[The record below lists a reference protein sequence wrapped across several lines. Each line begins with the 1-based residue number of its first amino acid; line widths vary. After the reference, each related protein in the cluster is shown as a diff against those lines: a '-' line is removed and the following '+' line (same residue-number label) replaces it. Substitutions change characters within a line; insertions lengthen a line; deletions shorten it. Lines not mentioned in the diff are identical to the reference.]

1 MSLDAFVFTPPDLDS
16 LATTVESAG
25 RAARKRFFQI
35 LTDYDRPS
43 PSEFASLVHALRDL
57 TAVHRT
63 LRKMAGPLF
72 DPASSLPI
80 ARRLELFERRLDR
93 VQAALDLQATPN
105 PAASTLPPA
114 AVFTPPVIDDLVA
127 AVDLATRCSALRF
140 NTLDKP
146 DRPYTT
152 HPGFCLELQALRD
165 LTAVT
170 RTLHRMAGIPLAED
184 QSIDDILRDDAA
196 SGASDLSHASHF
208 SRPSHLSTAP
218 PPLNAPDSGAN
229 STDPPESSSLSD
241 LSDAS
246 DADAPDLS
254 HASHFSHLSHLAPA
268 PLVRPV
274 PVVPS
279 VEPRAAAHRR
289 VPLGLPRSADPDPDD
304 FNGHHNED
312 DDDGSVDDLP
322 EPPYGNW
329 TTPHAP
335 ATSPSNNASSAPPP
349 SSTTTSTP
357 PTSTPPDPC
366 EQSDE
371 RSSDSSIARFHK
383 SSMRSEWFA
392 PPPLDN
398 PHSGAGPRPRPADP
412 PPDFPVELSPLDP

>member
-25 RAARKRFFQI
+25 RAARKRFYQI
-35 LTDYDRPS
+35 LTDDDRPS

-93 VQAALDLQATPN
+93 VQAALDLQAKPN

-184 QSIDDILRDDAA
+184 QSIDDVLRDDAA
-196 SGASDLSHASHF
+196 ADASDLSRASH
-208 SRPSHLSTAP
+208 SSHLSHLSPAP
-218 PPLNAPDSGAN
+218 PPLNTPDSGA
-229 STDPPESSSLSD
+229 DSSDAPDLSNLSD
-241 LSDAS
+241 TSSDDAS
-246 DADAPDLS
+246 DLS

-274 PVVPS
+274 PVVPP
-279 VEPRAAAHRR
+279 VAPRAAAHRR

-304 FNGHHNED
+304 FNDRHNED

-335 ATSPSNNASSAPPP
+335 GHIPIEQRILGATPILNDNLD
-349 SSTTTSTP
+349 
-357 PTSTPPDPC
+357 PPDL
-366 EQSDE
+366 
-371 RSSDSSIARFHK
+371 DSS
-383 SSMRSEWFA
+383 
-392 PPPLDN
+392 
-398 PHSGAGPRPRPADP
+398 
-412 PPDFPVELSPLDP
+412 